1 MARTSTPEVTLE
13 EKIMMRAFLTGTRAA
28 VAIASALL
36 SLMVLGGMAL
46 VSDHA
51 VLIYQREVMAVAA
64 STASLATAQQLATLP
79 ADMTDAEKA
88 EELVPVARRYI
99 LANLPER
106 YRPMAEETLEIDLT
120 ADTTTGL
127 VDIVAKANL
136 GGAIVGRYLWGDLI
150 SAAKAKKGS
159 ISNIKGVEVVLAID
173 VSTSMRRALDNRN
186 ASTDRPSRMSIVK
199 DAARDLMTI
208 IVPDETRKVAIG
220 VIPWHHMVRLNDT
233 AQGVWE
239 SSGWAEYPGTR
250 RYAATY
256 GCKRFPNCTA
266 DDTVQTLPV
275 DHEAWQ
281 GCLDEHRVEAGKAD
295 QAPVKDL
302 FVRPDRMAFAQAIFP
317 ALQGLSYECKQK
329 PLPTD
334 LQYQVCYGPE
344 QPKISRVRGE
354 IAAQRG
360 CGAQD
365 DKPETPSMLPL
376 STDATAVRAAID
388 ALTAVGIRTH
398 STLGVAWGQ
407 RMLAEEWRD
416 VWGDETHPLPVDA
429 TRKAI
434 VLLTDGEDNP
444 CGIGDPECT
453 NNEVARARGAACT
466 AVKAAGTEIFV
477 IAAMHPDRVSG
488 SLGASLT
495 ACSSAADN
503 PDRAYVFLNNS
514 SEADLRAAFTDIAK
528 TLVTVRRAY

>member
-1 MARTSTPEVTLE
+1 
-13 EKIMMRAFLTGTRAA
+13 MMRAFLTGTRAA
-28 VAIASALL
+28 VGIAAALL
-36 SLMVLGGMAL
+36 SLMVLGSMAL
-46 VSDHA
+46 ISDHA
-51 VLIYQREVMAVAA
+51 VLTYQRDMMAVAA
-64 STASLATAQQLATLP
+64 SEASVATALQLATLP

-88 EELVPVARRYI
+88 EKLVPVARRYI
-99 LANLPER
+99 LANLPDR

-127 VDIVAKANL
+127 VDIVAKADL
-136 GGAIVGRYLWGDLI
+136 GGAIVGRYLWGNLI

-159 ISNIKGVEVVLAID
+159 ISHIKGVEVVLAID
-173 VSTSMRRALDNRN
+173 VSGSMNRALDNRR

-199 DAARDLMTI
+199 NAAHDLMTI

-220 VIPWHHMVRLNDT
+220 VIPWHYMVRLNDT
-233 AQGVWE
+233 AQGVWK
-239 SSGWAEYPGTR
+239 SSGWAKYPGTR

-256 GCKRFPNCTA
+256 GCKEFPDCTV

-281 GCLDEHRVEAGKAD
+281 GCLDEHRVKAGKAD

-302 FVRPDRMAFAQAIFP
+302 FVHPDRMAFAQAIFP
-317 ALQGLSYECKQK
+317 ALQGVAYECKQK
-329 PLPTD
+329 PLPTN

-344 QPKISRVRGE
+344 KPKISRVSGE
-354 IAAQRG
+354 TAAQRG

-376 STDATAVRAAID
+376 STDPTAVKAAID
-388 ALTAVGIRTH
+388 ALKAVGIRTH

-407 RMLAEEWRD
+407 RMLAKEWRD

-477 IAAMHPDRVSG
+477 IAAMHPDKVSG

-503 PDRAYVFLNNS
+503 PDGTYVFLNNS
-514 SEADLRAAFTDIAK
+514 SEADLRAAFTNIAK
-528 TLVTVRRAY
+528 ALVTVRRAY